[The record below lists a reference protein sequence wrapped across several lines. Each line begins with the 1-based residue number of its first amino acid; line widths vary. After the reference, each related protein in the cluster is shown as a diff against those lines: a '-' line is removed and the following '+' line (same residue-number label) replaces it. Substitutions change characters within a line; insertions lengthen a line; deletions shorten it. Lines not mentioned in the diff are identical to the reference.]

1 MMLENPERS
10 HIAKLYKY
18 PGEEIQMLEE
28 YLAGDVTYFRWLK
41 RLLEE

>member
-10 HIAKLYKY
+10 HIAKPYKH